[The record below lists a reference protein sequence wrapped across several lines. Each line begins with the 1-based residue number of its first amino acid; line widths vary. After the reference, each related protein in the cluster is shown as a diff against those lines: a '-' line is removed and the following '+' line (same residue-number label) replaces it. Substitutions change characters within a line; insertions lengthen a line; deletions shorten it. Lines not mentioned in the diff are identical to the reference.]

1 VEIAEKYE
9 MSSVPSA
16 PSTLGAGSQAS
27 RLATGA
33 TSPETIAGIK
43 RTMLWGIA
51 LLWLLDAALQAQPRM
66 FTIDFISNIM
76 KPSIAISPSFI
87 GALSNWTLTFVTPHI
102 WLFNWLFT
110 ITQFVIAFALLG
122 GLIKRNQP
130 LIRAGLLLSIAW
142 GMVVWVAGE
151 GTSGV
156 FTGNGTLF
164 TGAPGS
170 VFLYMAVAVFYLLG
184 DNWWQLGNRFCLPR
198 DFLALVFLYGGLAQV
213 VTPGFWGSQ
222 GISILIVG
230 QASMAPS
237 WMINTMMPLVT
248 LTHQY
253 PVISNVVL
261 SASFL
266 ALAGLLYGRNPKTVG
281 LLLIIPVLGVVWY
294 WGQAFGG
301 IFSGM
306 GTDPNTV
313 PPLLLLAIPAVT
325 VWRAR
330 RQKVLV
336 PPGIGA
342 GRAAVATA
350 LPESPSGTLGNG
362 PLARGR

>member
-1 VEIAEKYE
+1 
-9 MSSVPSA
+9 MSSVS
-16 PSTLGAGSQAS
+16 STTTIGASSQA
-27 RLATGA
+27 AEIAAGV
-33 TSPETIAGIK
+33 TSPATIARVK

-51 LLWLLDAALQAQPRM
+51 LLWLLDAGLQAQPRM
-66 FTIDFISNIM
+66 FTIDFVSNIM

-102 WLFNWLFT
+102 YLFNWLFMM
-110 ITQFVIAFALLG
+110 TQFVIAFALLG
-122 GLIKRNQP
+122 GLLRHNTNLIK
-130 LIRAGLLLSIAW
+130 AGLILSIAW

-170 VFLYMAVAVFYLLG
+170 VFLYMAIAVFYLLP
-184 DNWWQLGNRFCLPR
+184 DSWWQLGDRFCLPR
-198 DFLALVFLYGGLAQV
+198 DFLAIVFLYGGVAQV

-222 GISILIVG
+222 GIAILIEG

-237 WMINTMMPLVT
+237 WMINTMTPLVT

-253 PVISNVVL
+253 PVISNAVL
-261 SASFL
+261 AASFF
-266 ALAGLLYGRNPKTVG
+266 AVAALLYGRKPKTLG
-281 LLLIIPVLGVVWY
+281 FLLLVPVLLVIWY

-306 GTDPNTV
+306 GTDPNT
-313 PPLLLLAIPAVT
+313 PPLIVLLAIPVWII
-325 VWRAR
+325 WRAR
-330 RQKVLV
+330 RQQGQNRMLD
-336 PPGIGA
+336 GDA
-342 GRAAVATA
+342 GVGFQTD
-350 LPESPSGTLGNG
+350 PSSG
-362 PLARGR
+362 P

>member
-1 VEIAEKYE
+1 
-9 MSSVPSA
+9 MSSVQTA
-16 PSTLGAGSQAS
+16 ATLGAGSQA
-27 RLATGA
+27 AKIAAGG
-33 TSPETIAGIK
+33 TSFEAVARIK

-66 FTIDFISNIM
+66 FSIDFISNIM

-87 GALSNWTLTFVTPHI
+87 GALSNWTLTFVTPRI
-102 WLFNWLFT
+102 ALFNWLFT
-110 ITQFVIAFALLG
+110 ITQFVVAFALLG
-122 GLIKRNQP
+122 GLLRRNQN
-130 LIRAGLLLSIAW
+130 LIRAGLLLSIGW

-170 VFLYMAVAVFYLLG
+170 VFLYIAIAVFYLLP
-184 DNWWQLGNRFCLPR
+184 DSWWQLGDRFCLPR
-198 DFLALVFLYGGLAQV
+198 DFLALVFLYGGVAQV
-213 VTPGFWGSQ
+213 VTPGFWGSR

-237 WMINTMMPLVT
+237 WMINTMLPLVS

-253 PVISNVVL
+253 PVISNAVL
-261 SASFL
+261 AASFL
-266 ALAGLLYGRNPKTVG
+266 ALAGLLYGRKPKTLG
-281 LLLIIPVLGVVWY
+281 FLFMIPVLGVVWY

-306 GTDPNTV
+306 GTDPNTI
-313 PPLLLLAIPAVT
+313 PPMLILAIPAFV
-325 VWRAR
+325 VWRNR
-330 RQKVLV
+330 RQLHQA
-336 PPGIGA
+336 PGLGVERGA
-342 GRAAVATA
+342 PSPAAPGSSSVM
-350 LPESPSGTLGNG
+350 PGD
-362 PLARGR
+362 

>member
-1 VEIAEKYE
+1 
-9 MSSVPSA
+9 MPSA
-16 PSTLGAGSQAS
+16 AQTLSRRSQAAE
-27 RLATGA
+27 LAAGV

-51 LLWLLDAALQAQPRM
+51 LLWLLDAGLQAQPRM

-102 WLFNWLFT
+102 ALFNWLFT
-110 ITQFVIAFALLG
+110 VTQFVIAFALLG
-122 GLIKRNQP
+122 GLVRRNQT

-170 VFLYMAVAVFYLLG
+170 VFLYMAIAVFYLLG
-184 DNWWQLGNRFCLPR
+184 DSWWQLGDRFCLPR
-198 DFLALVFLYGGLAQV
+198 DFLALVFLYGGVAQV

-253 PVISNVVL
+253 PVISNAL
-261 SASFL
+261 LAGSFF
-266 ALAGLLYGRNPKTVG
+266 ALAGLLYGRHPKTAGFV
-281 LLLIIPVLGVVWY
+281 LMIPVLGVVWY

-306 GTDPNTV
+306 GTDPNTI
-313 PPLLLLAIPAVT
+313 PPMLLLAIPAFV

-330 RQKVLV
+330 RQKA
-336 PPGIGA
+336 PAAPGTGA
-342 GRAAVATA
+342 GGVGTGPGLPGSATGT
-350 LPESPSGTLGNG
+350 PSN
-362 PLARGR
+362 

>member
-1 VEIAEKYE
+1 
-9 MSSVPSA
+9 MQSA
-16 PSTLGAGSQAS
+16 ATLGAGSQA
-27 RLATGA
+27 A
-33 TSPETIAGIK
+33 TIAAGASSGETVARIK
-43 RTMLWGIA
+43 RSMLWGIA

-66 FTIDFISNIM
+66 FTIDFVSNIM

-87 GALSNWTLTFVTPHI
+87 GALSNWTLTFITPRI
-102 WLFNWLFT
+102 ALFNSLFT
-110 ITQFVIAFALLG
+110 ITQLVIAFALLG
-122 GLIKRNQP
+122 GVLRRNHN

-156 FTGNGTLF
+156 FTGNATLF

-170 VFLYMAVAVFYLLG
+170 VFLYMTIAVFYLLP
-184 DNWWQLGNRFCLPR
+184 DSWWQLGDRFCLPR
-198 DFLALVFLYGGLAQV
+198 DFLALVFLYGGVAQV

-237 WMINTMMPLVT
+237 WMINTMMPLVS

-253 PVISNVVL
+253 PVISNAVL
-261 SASFL
+261 SAAFF
-266 ALAGLLYGRNPKTVG
+266 ALAGLLYGRKPKTLG
-281 LLLIIPVLGVVWY
+281 FIFMIPVLAAVWY

-306 GTDPNTV
+306 GTDLNTI
-313 PPLLLLAIPAVT
+313 PPLLILAVPAFVVWRTRRQHFRLPEGLGADGAAPSPAVPGSAS
-325 VWRAR
+325 AR
-330 RQKVLV
+330 
-336 PPGIGA
+336 PGD
-342 GRAAVATA
+342 
-350 LPESPSGTLGNG
+350 
-362 PLARGR
+362 

>member
-1 VEIAEKYE
+1 

-16 PSTLGAGSQAS
+16 TRTLGAGSQAAELAAGVTS
-27 RLATGA
+27 R
-33 TSPETIAGIK
+33 ETIAGIK

-87 GALSNWTLTFVTPHI
+87 GAISNWTLTFVTPHI
-102 WLFNWLFT
+102 ALFNWLFT

-122 GLIKRNQP
+122 GLIRRNQT
-130 LIRAGLLLSIAW
+130 LIRGGLLLSIAW

-170 VFLYMAVAVFYLLG
+170 VFLYMAIAVFYLLG
-184 DNWWQLGNRFCLPR
+184 DNWWQLGDRFCLPR
-198 DFLALVFLYGGLAQV
+198 DFLALVFLYGGVAQV

-253 PVISNVVL
+253 PVISNAVL
-261 SASFL
+261 SASFF
-266 ALAGLLYGRNPKTVG
+266 ALAGLLYGRNPKTGGFV
-281 LLLIIPVLGVVWY
+281 LMIPVLGVVWY

-306 GTDPNTV
+306 GTDPNTI
-313 PPLLLLAIPAVT
+313 PPLLLLAIPAFV

-330 RQKVLV
+330 RQNVLA
-336 PPGIGA
+336 PPGMGPE
-342 GRAAVATA
+342 GVASAPA
-350 LPESPSGTLGNG
+350 LSRSRSGSSSN
-362 PLARGR
+362 